1 MAAGYGGAKRLPED
15 RTPERLG
22 PKGILWGLTEAT
34 LMGWK
39 PLFRAAVSG
48 TALNRLRKNARM

>member
-1 MAAGYGGAKRLPED
+1 MPED